1 MGNNG
6 KRDPIY
12 QDPKG
17 SANPSSASSGRIKSL
32 GMSKIDLGPSKG
44 QQGGSPAPRNP
55 YGK

>member
-17 SANPSSASSGRIKSL
+17 SANTSNASRGRIKSL

-44 QQGGSPAPRNP
+44 QRLGSPAPRNP
-55 YGK
+55 YSK